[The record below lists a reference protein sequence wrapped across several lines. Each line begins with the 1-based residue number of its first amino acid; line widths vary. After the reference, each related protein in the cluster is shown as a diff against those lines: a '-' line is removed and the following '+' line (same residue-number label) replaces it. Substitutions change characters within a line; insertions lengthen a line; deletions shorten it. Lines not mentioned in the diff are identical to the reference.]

1 MGLLS
6 AIAGVLKPA
15 APPDPA
21 TARALERIVELV
33 DPLLKAAPDFEHKLA
48 APVHHALG
56 YCEGLV
62 AGLPGPVD
70 ISRQTFG
77 SNPLIHALFATMDD
91 VGQMFGNSQA
101 VRDYLETPASA
112 ESDHFYALFAARRL
126 EKRQLGMAI
135 QGDVIQADVPQTVLY
150 FSGQLLVEPH
160 ADLQTTKARLRK
172 AAFDSL
178 LMSFHAHVEALRLE
192 KASLSADCSVE
203 RAHLT
208 ILRDRDSGSEVS
220 VHTRRLAE
228 LDAYLREVADSLMP
242 DQLEGALAAYLMAP
256 EVSLRLDPVS
266 VSVDRLG
273 IVSPP
278 ENGADGPDIATL
290 SFPELCGRDRR
301 RHLVMLARI
310 DREEARQAVEASLD
324 QQHRFLII

>member
-21 TARALERIVELV
+21 TAKAMARISELV
-33 DPLLKAAPDFEHKLA
+33 DPLLKSASGFEHKLA

-62 AGLPGPVD
+62 SGLPGPVD

-77 SNPLIHALFATMDD
+77 ANPLVHALFATVDD
-91 VGQMFGNSQA
+91 IGRMLGNSQA
-101 VRDYLETPASA
+101 VRDYLADPS
-112 ESDHFYALFAARRL
+112 SFSNGHFYALFAARRL
-126 EKRQLGMAI
+126 EKRQLGMAL
-135 QGDVIQADVPQTVLY
+135 QGGVIQSDVPQTVLY
-150 FSGQLLVEPH
+150 FSDHLLVHPQ
-160 ADLQTTKARLRK
+160 ADLDATVAQLRK

-178 LMSFHAHVEALRLE
+178 LISFHTHVEALRME
-192 KASLSADCSVE
+192 KASLAADCSVE

-208 ILRDRDSGSEVS
+208 VLRDRDGGNETV

-228 LDAYLREVADSLMP
+228 LDAQLRQVADSLMP
-242 DQLEGALAAYLMAP
+242 DQLEEALAAYLMTP
-256 EVSLRLDPVS
+256 EISLRLDPVT
-266 VSVDRLG
+266 VNVDRLG
-273 IVSPP
+273 VVAAP
-278 ENGADGPDIATL
+278 EAGEAPDIATL

-310 DREEARQAVEASLD
+310 DREEAQQAVEACQD
-324 QQHRFLII
+324 QQRRFLII